1 MLFIR
6 HANPRLTM
14 GEAIVLNGH
23 RSTTTLLRH
32 FQPGVGTRA
41 RTANLLADDRGSSIE
56 VTETIPIE

>member
-1 MLFIR
+1 
-6 HANPRLTM
+6 M

-23 RSTTTLLRH
+23 SSTTTLLRH

-56 VTETIPIE
+56 VTETIPNE